1 MRKLA
6 IFALFLLAV
15 GDHAWS
21 QQPSQSSVPVY
32 RITVVAR
39 TIKAV
44 NYRHRSGTTKIGFRG
59 TALMPAA
66 RGEAKVESKRG
77 AIEVE
82 ADFERMVP
90 ATDFGPEYLTYVLW
104 AISPEGRP
112 VNLGEVLLSDGK
124 GKLTV
129 TSDLQAFGLMV
140 TAEPH
145 FAVTQPSD
153 VVVLENEIRPDTAGK
168 IELVDAKFELLQ
180 RGQYTVNVDPSRV
193 PRFKLDPKTPLELY
207 EARNA
212 VQIASFADANRYASE
227 SFRKA
232 QDLLAQ
238 AENYHARKA
247 GRKPTITIAREA
259 AQQAEDARLIAVKR
273 QEEERLA
280 FERQASAAREQRAK
294 EEAEAE
300 ARRRAQAEAERQ
312 MEAERRA
319 RAEAEQATALA
330 RQQAAQADAEK
341 ARLATQQAEQER
353 QKAEQERQRA
363 EQERQRAEQEKAELR
378 ASLLR
383 QFNAILQTR
392 ETERGL
398 VVNMSDVL
406 FDSGKWTLK
415 PGARERLA
423 KITGILLAHPGLT
436 MEVEGHTD
444 SVGSDEFNQQ
454 LSERRA
460 FAVRDFLIQQGV
472 AGNAITARGLGKS
485 QPVASN
491 ATAVGRQM
499 NRRVELVVSGDI
511 IASRIAGRAESLSMR
526 R

>member
-6 IFALFLLAV
+6 IVALFLLAV

-59 TALMPAA
+59 TALMSAA
-66 RGEAKVESKRG
+66 RGEARVESKRG

-82 ADFERMVP
+82 AEFERMVS

-153 VVVLENEIRPDTAGK
+153 AVVLENEIRPDTAGK

-180 RGQYTVNVDPSRV
+180 RGQYTANVDPSRV

-212 VQIASFADANRYASE
+212 VQIASFADAGRYASE

-294 EEAEAE
+294 EEAEEE

-319 RAEAEQATALA
+319 RAEAEQAAALA

-353 QKAEQERQRA
+353 QKAEQERQK
-363 EQERQRAEQEKAELR
+363 AEQEKAELR
-378 ASLLR
+378 ASLLQ

-511 IASRIAGRAESLSMR
+511 IASRIAGRAESLTTR